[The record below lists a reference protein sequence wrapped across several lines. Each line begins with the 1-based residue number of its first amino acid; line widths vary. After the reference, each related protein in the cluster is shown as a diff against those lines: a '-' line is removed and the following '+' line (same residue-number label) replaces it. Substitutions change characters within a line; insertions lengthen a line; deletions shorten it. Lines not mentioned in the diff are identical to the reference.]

1 VRRGDTGGKEQSENH
16 GEAGGVQSSGFI
28 LGFLQEDRCTGDW
41 QASHDSDQLTKGL
54 MN

>member
-1 VRRGDTGGKEQSENH
+1 MSTPWRFYPCFFPEVNT
-16 GEAGGVQSSGFI
+16 
-28 LGFLQEDRCTGDW
+28 LQQALTGDW